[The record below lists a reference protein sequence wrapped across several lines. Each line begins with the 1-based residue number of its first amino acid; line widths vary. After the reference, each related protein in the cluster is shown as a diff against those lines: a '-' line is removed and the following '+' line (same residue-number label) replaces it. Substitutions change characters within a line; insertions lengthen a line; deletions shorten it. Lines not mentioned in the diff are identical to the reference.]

1 MLVIIGDVLAE
12 RVLRRIPRGP
22 VWQSR
27 DFRLFWLGQSASFI
41 GWEVTELALPLT
53 AVVVLGAGPDQMG
66 VLVATQNLP
75 FLFVGLLAG
84 VWVDRFRRRPILIV
98 MALANA
104 AALAAIPL
112 ASLLGALR
120 FEGLL
125 IVGLVTGTTVVIS
138 SVAYQSLVPS
148 LVPRPQLVD
157 ANASLEVSSS
167 TATMLGPSLGG
178 LLVQMLTA
186 PVAIAADVVSSLFS
200 ALTLSAIRVPEPAPI
215 AREHRASVVRQ
226 IGEGLRH
233 VAGHPLL
240 RSITACGA
248 IHNFFSRM
256 IDALFI
262 LFVVTVVGLDPI
274 TLGLVLAAAGPGSL
288 IGALL
293 SNRLPSR
300 LGLGRT
306 LIAGQVVTG
315 LSRLLIPLAVGPF
328 GSPAVILAASTFLL
342 GVARPIFNV
351 NQLSL
356 RQAITADRLQGR
368 VNATMRFVMWGV
380 TPFGALLGGMA
391 ASTFGLQP
399 VLLVAGLGVLAA
411 TLALVLSPVASLQRQ
426 PDPVDDL
433 RPSTHE
439 A

>member
-1 MLVIIGDVLAE
+1 M
-12 RVLRRIPRGP
+12 
-22 VWQSR
+22 
-27 DFRLFWLGQSASFI
+27 

-104 AALAAIPL
+104 ATLAAIPL
-112 ASLLGALR
+112 ASLLGVLR

-138 SVAYQSLVPS
+138 SVAYQSLIPS

-157 ANASLEVSSS
+157 ANAALEVSSS

-178 LLVQMLTA
+178 LLVQLLTA

-200 ALTLSAIRVPEPAPI
+200 ALTLGAIGGPDPAPI
-215 AREHRASVVRQ
+215 AKELRASFVRQ

-233 VAGHPLL
+233 VGTHPIL
-240 RSITACGA
+240 RSIMACGA

-262 LFVVTVVGLDPI
+262 LFVVTTVGLDPI

-288 IGALL
+288 LGALL

-306 LIAGQVVTG
+306 LIAAQVVTG

-328 GSPAVILAASTFLL
+328 GSPAIILAASTFLL

-356 RQAITADRLQGR
+356 RQALTADRLQG
-368 VNATMRFVMWGV
+368 
-380 TPFGALLGGMA
+380 P
-391 ASTFGLQP
+391 ASGPSLARAHARKI
-399 VLLVAGLGVLAA
+399 AGLAD
-411 TLALVLSPVASLQRQ
+411 TS
-426 PDPVDDL
+426 DPWGRI
-433 RPSTHE
+433 RPTPG